1 MRTRKLFL
9 YAAIAMLLPF
19 VASCDNDNGGNEPGG
34 STEVTLPSM
43 DFGQTM
49 SRIQEIE
56 ADRGFTVTQTERQR
70 GEIRVCF

>member
-49 SRIQEIE
+49 
-56 ADRGFTVTQTERQR
+56 AGFRR
-70 GEIRVCF
+70 